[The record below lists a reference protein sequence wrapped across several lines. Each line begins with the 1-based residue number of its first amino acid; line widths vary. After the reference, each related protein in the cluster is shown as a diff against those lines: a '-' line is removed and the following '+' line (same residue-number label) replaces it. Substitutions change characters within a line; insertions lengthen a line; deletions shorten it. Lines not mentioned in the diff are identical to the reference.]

1 MQLKH
6 FFKERLDIL
15 RRFFYVYTNRDN
27 MILALDVSTS
37 CIGYALFDKNGD
49 KLLELNYI
57 KFKGKITIFEKLK
70 EFKKRMAFLDND
82 ETEIDYIVI
91 EEPLKKFAGKYSSAS
106 TIAILNF
113 FNGMISACVY
123 EMFGVE
129 PIHYNVNTA
138 RKTAFPGEYKAKRKS
153 AENKHQIWTLV
164 RDKEPHIIWKY
175 GPRSHKLVA
184 ENYDMA
190 DAYTIAKCHINIM
203 REQNKIEDA
212 N

>member
-1 MQLKH
+1 
-6 FFKERLDIL
+6 
-15 RRFFYVYTNRDN
+15 

-37 CIGYALFDKNGD
+37 CIGYALFDETGE
-49 KLLELNYI
+49 KLLELNYV
-57 KFKGKITIFEKLK
+57 KFRNKITIFEKLK
-70 EFKKRMAFLDND
+70 EFKKQVAFLKDND
-82 ETEIDYIVI
+82 IQYIVI

-113 FNGMISACVY
+113 FNGMISASVY

-138 RKTAFPGEYKAKRKS
+138 RKTAFPDYKAKRDSKS
-153 AENKHQIWTLV
+153 NKHQVWTLV
-164 RDKEPHIIWKY
+164 RDLEPHIVWKY
-175 GPRSHKLVA
+175 GPRSHKLVD

-203 REQNKIEDA
+203 KEQNKTEDA